1 MRLFTKNDLI
11 GRIFLNDTLL
21 KTTQLKFYVL
31 ILLSDITPT
40 IFNRE

>member
-11 GRIFLNDTLL
+11 GRISLNDTLL